1 MPLTRQWVWH
11 LVKLAD
17 SSASPHKLRH
27 SCATH
32 MVEHGADLRSVQ
44 LMLGH
49 ADISTTQVYT
59 HLALGRLKA
68 VHRQHHPRAT
78 ARPRMWSSFR
88 PIRLES
94 SVPHLFAPFSE
105 TEGDDE
111 ASRRPIPVTRVR
123 NRHDSRGRRIDCT
136 RTRRTRLGYLRVLAN
151 ERAASAHTLRA
162 YERELASF
170 AAFIME
176 RYGKEQTPDR
186 IEHTH
191 IRAYLGTL
199 FDRGLSKASAARALA
214 AIRSWFKWLAR
225 TGRVEQNVASLVA
238 TPRLPKHLPR
248 VPSIEQMN
256 RVVDNVGDD
265 AASWPA
271 RDKAILELLY
281 GCGIRNA
288 ELTGLDLK
296 DIYWA
301 QEVILVRGK
310 GKKQRYVPLGD
321 AAAQAL
327 RAYLAE
333 RSARLAASSPGKSTA
348 TTPAL
353 FVNLQL
359 RGLDKPGGEA
369 RLTTR
374 SVGRIVKRVAILR
387 GLPSDVH
394 PHTLRHAFGT
404 HLLEEGADLRA
415 IQELLGHER
424 LSTTQRYT
432 QLTTS
437 QLTQVYDRTHPRAK

>member
-1 MPLTRQWVWH
+1 MSPSPDPSIASLLDQ
-11 LVKLAD
+11 LVA
-17 SSASPHKLRH
+17 
-27 SCATH
+27 
-32 MVEHGADLRSVQ
+32 E
-44 LMLGH
+44 
-49 ADISTTQVYT
+49 
-59 HLALGRLKA
+59 
-68 VHRQHHPRAT
+68 
-78 ARPRMWSSFR
+78 
-88 PIRLES
+88 
-94 SVPHLFAPFSE
+94 
-105 TEGDDE
+105 
-111 ASRRPIPVTRVR
+111 
-123 NRHDSRGRRIDCT
+123 
-136 RTRRTRLGYLRVLAN
+136 YLRVLDN

-162 YERELASF
+162 YERELGQF
-170 AAFIME
+170 AGFIRE
-176 RYGKEQTPDR
+176 RFGKEQTADR

-199 FDRGLSKASAARALA
+199 YDRGLSKASTARALA

-271 RDKAILELLY
+271 RDRAILELLY

-296 DIYWA
+296 DVYWA
-301 QEVILVRGK
+301 QEMILVRGK

-327 RAYLAE
+327 RGYLAE
-333 RSARLAASSPGKSTA
+333 RSARLATGNPDKSRR

-353 FVNLQL
+353 FVNLRL
-359 RGLDKPGGEA
+359 RGLNKAGGEA

-387 GLPSDVH
+387 GLSSDVH

-432 QLTTS
+432 QLTTA
-437 QLTQVYDRTHPRAK
+437 QLTQVYDKTHPRAK